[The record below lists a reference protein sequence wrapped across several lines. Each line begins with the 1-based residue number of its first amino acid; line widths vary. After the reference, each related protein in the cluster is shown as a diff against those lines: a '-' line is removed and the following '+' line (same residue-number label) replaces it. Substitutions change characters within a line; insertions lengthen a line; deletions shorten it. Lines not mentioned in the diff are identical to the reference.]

1 MKSKYHDFQTKLL
14 NLVLHK
20 FKNKSTALNY
30 LSGVFGI
37 SARSALHDRLTGKTP
52 ISFEQAALM
61 MSEQGI
67 SIHEIAPEF
76 NMPNKTVMAPSSMD
90 SALLDYIQ
98 WLQDDMQKLSA
109 STSSQI
115 WHKTDNM
122 PIFWLNEKRV
132 LAAFKLYFWQRA
144 LSYQKG
150 TIIPPFN
157 EAWYESPSVAA
168 QLDKSKK
175 ILQLYKTI
183 PSTEIWSVG
192 MFDGLIGQIKNLE
205 KVDGILEQNVV
216 KDLRE
221 SVTQVIDYLY
231 AASIT
236 GHKDFTQKTGVLRIY
251 ENKFFSKG
259 NLLLGNAD
267 ETGFMYLD
275 TGYPDFIRHIDP
287 KLVLD
292 RLQRLRMMRPN
303 LILITESEYNQVD
316 FFKRLRIQVEL
327 LFE

>member
-20 FKNKSTALNY
+20 FKNKSTAINY
-30 LSGVFGI
+30 LSCVFGI

-67 SIHEIAPEF
+67 SMHEIASEF
-76 NMPNKTVMAPSSMD
+76 NMPYQTVMAPSSKD

-109 STSSQI
+109 STSSQV
-115 WHKTDNM
+115 WHKTDDM
-122 PIFWLNEKRV
+122 PIIWLNEKSV
-132 LAAFKLYFWQRA
+132 LAAFKLYFWQRT
-144 LSYQKG
+144 LLYQNG

-157 EAWYESPSVAA
+157 EAWHESPAVAS

-175 ILQLYKTI
+175 ILQLYKMI

-192 MFDGLIGQIKNLE
+192 MFDGLIGQIKNIE
-205 KVDGILEQNVV
+205 KVEGILERNVV
-216 KDLRE
+216 AHLRE
-221 SVTQVIDYLY
+221 SVFQVIDYLQT
-231 AASIT
+231 ASIT
-236 GHKDFTQKTGVLRIY
+236 GHKDLAQKKGELRIY

-259 NLLLGNAD
+259 NLLLGNSH
-267 ETGFMYLD
+267 ETSFMYLD
-275 TGYPDFIRHIDP
+275 TGYPDFIRHVDA

-292 RLQRLRMMRPN
+292 RMERLKMMRPN